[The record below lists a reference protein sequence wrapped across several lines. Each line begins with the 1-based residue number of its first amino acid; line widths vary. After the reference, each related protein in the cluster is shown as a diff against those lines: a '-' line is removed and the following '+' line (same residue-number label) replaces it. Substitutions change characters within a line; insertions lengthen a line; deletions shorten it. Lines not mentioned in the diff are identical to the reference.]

1 MLSLPLPHCLYSNS
15 LFTTYISL
23 WIYTYKTRTALKVK
37 QATSG
42 WKILTQL
49 VHHAISTILPKFW
62 HWNKN
67 YPPPTSDKPS
77 SPILVPSSY
86 LTPPPF
92 HHDHPRPKE
101 EKKERK
107 KLLPHMHQPVTLPL
121 DKKMRF
127 IGCRPHLSHM
137 RPHTIIIQS
146 FPNTKCQ
153 PTSLLAAY
161 KLLNVTATMSR
172 DNLAWP
178 FHTLYL
184 SP

>member
-1 MLSLPLPHCLYSNS
+1 
-15 LFTTYISL
+15 
-23 WIYTYKTRTALKVK
+23 
-37 QATSG
+37 
-42 WKILTQL
+42 
-49 VHHAISTILPKFW
+49 
-62 HWNKN
+62 
-67 YPPPTSDKPS
+67 
-77 SPILVPSSY
+77 
-86 LTPPPF
+86 
-92 HHDHPRPKE
+92 
-101 EKKERK
+101 
-107 KLLPHMHQPVTLPL
+107 MHQPVTLPL
-121 DKKMRF
+121 DKKLRF

-184 SP
+184 ST